1 MVGFP
6 SHRPFREDHQAGAT
20 GRSAASPTGAVEAAM
35 MGNEPRVIVGKF
47 DGASM
52 MAPVWF
58 MGWLFTI
65 GFAHLHLI
73 KGFLAL
79 ILWPFYL
86 GGALTH
92 P

>member
-1 MVGFP
+1 ML
-6 SHRPFREDHQAGAT
+6 
-20 GRSAASPTGAVEAAM
+20 
-35 MGNEPRVIVGKF
+35 GNEPRVKF
-47 DGASM
+47 DGASL
-52 MAPVWF
+52 MAPVWI

-73 KGFLAL
+73 KGFLGL

-86 GGALTH
+86 GSVLAR